1 MERCG
6 VVKYEDGNNVLVTY
20 FVTSL
25 RGNPPLS
32 SQSNKHLIFE
42 LDLGACEITESL
54 PTLLPVILELGGGL
68 ACKYPSYCTI
78 VVVTEVYPIITY
90 NLQGVFYCS
99 ALKMTKAKPFRNS
112 DAWNFFDGIYY
123 VI

>member
-6 VVKYEDGNNVLVTY
+6 VVKYEDGYNVLVTY

-68 ACKYPSYCTI
+68 GEANTHHI
-78 VVVTEVYPIITY
+78 V
-90 NLQGVFYCS
+90 L
-99 ALKMTKAKPFRNS
+99 L
-112 DAWNFFDGIYY
+112 
-123 VI
+123 